1 MSGSRSKFFRKKL
14 ILKIPQ
20 NLQENKLATGLQ
32 LS

>member
-14 ILKIPQ
+14 ILKISQ